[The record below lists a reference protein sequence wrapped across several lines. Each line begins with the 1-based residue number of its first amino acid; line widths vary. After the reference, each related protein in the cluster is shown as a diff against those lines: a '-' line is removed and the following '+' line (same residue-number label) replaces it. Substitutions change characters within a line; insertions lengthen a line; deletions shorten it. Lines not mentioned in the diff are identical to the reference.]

1 MENKNFI
8 LRECECSGSELG
20 DIENTVAIS
29 DCEEH
34 LIRHCQQKY
43 KREVCTLD
51 SIGCPITPDGKS
63 LSMSFNTY
71 YIIRT
76 TSIQII

>member
-1 MENKNFI
+1 MKNKNFV
-8 LRECECSGSELG
+8 LCECERSGSELG
-20 DIENTVAIS
+20 DSEHVIAIS
-29 DCEEH
+29 DCAEH
-34 LIRHCQQKY
+34 LIRHCQQEY